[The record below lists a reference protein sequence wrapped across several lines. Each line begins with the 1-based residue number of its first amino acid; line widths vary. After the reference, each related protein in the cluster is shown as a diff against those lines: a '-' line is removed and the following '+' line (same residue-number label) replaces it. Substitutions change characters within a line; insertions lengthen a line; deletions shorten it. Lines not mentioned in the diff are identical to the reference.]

1 MNDNA
6 FFKFTDPKATHIGGV
21 EVPDAWWSR
30 GYEYH
35 WAGQFTGN
43 NLTVA
48 EMGAGWSGRPWKE
61 ELADT
66 CEEVYAVDLD
76 PRFLSLPVTR
86 PNLHFVL
93 ADFRKK
99 INLPK
104 LDRVFCISVLE
115 ELDDYRDAV
124 KEFYRLLKSD
134 GLLVITCDAQYDMDK
149 PLPKYP
155 GVSFPKLFEALTSA
169 GFISPYYTDMSKED
183 DCFYIEQWNLACW
196 HGVFA
201 K

>member
-99 INLPK
+99 VNLPP

-155 GVSFPKLFEALTSA
+155 GVSFEKLFEALSDA
-169 GFISPYYTDMSKED
+169 GFIIPLDTSLDKEGA
-183 DCFYIEQWNLACW
+183 FYIEQWNLACW